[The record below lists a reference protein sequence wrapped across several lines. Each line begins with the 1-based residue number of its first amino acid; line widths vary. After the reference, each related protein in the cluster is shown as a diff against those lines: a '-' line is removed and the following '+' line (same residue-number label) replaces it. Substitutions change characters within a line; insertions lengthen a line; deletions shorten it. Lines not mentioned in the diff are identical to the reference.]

1 MEEGREEG
9 GFLVESELLV
19 VKKVQKMSVDLV
31 ECCGGKKSLEGE
43 LPLARLTKLLPI
55 LRRREDGSPPAG
67 WLRYELRGER
77 DAAGRN
83 FVHLRLSATLPMIC
97 QRCTGALEWKLN
109 GRRQFLLQDGR
120 ASLSAAER
128 QEVEELDATEVD
140 WADFLAEEVLLSL
153 PMAPMHPFSECP
165 VRHRPEWLANEH
177 FMKKGS
183 PYGCSAK

>member
-9 GFLVESELLV
+9 GFLVESELLI

-128 QEVEELDATEVD
+128 QEVEELDGDRGGLGGFFGGGGVVVPANG
-140 WADFLAEEVLLSL
+140 AH
-153 PMAPMHPFSECP
+153 APFFRVSRQAPP
-165 VRHRPEWLANEH
+165 GVA
-177 FMKKGS
+177 GQ
-183 PYGCSAK
+183 